1 MDTMNA
7 YIVTSYTFPAIL
19 ISAKTPE
26 VAARKYARRYS
37 TRNHPFVV
45 DVSPPDSFTMRE
57 KDGTERDT
65 IIVTP
70 A

>member
-1 MDTMNA
+1 MKT
-7 YIVTSYTFPAIL
+7 YIVTSYTYPAL
-19 ISAKTPE
+19 QISARTPE
-26 VAARKYARRYS
+26 VAAKKYARRYS
-37 TRNHPFVV
+37 TRKHPFVV

-57 KDGTERDT
+57 TDGTERDT